1 MSSKFQATISLDS
14 IVIDIVE
21 PHPNFPEIVQSVL
34 TQIVKQKN
42 LDQLR
47 EYGGVEGLASSLKT
61 NLKHGINGDVEDISR
76 RKEAFGSN
84 TYPRPPGKKLFDF
97 VLESLREPTSLII
110 LACAAVSLGLEIKQH
125 GLKKGWYDGGSIFVT
140 VFVVTAISAI
150 VKFRQNRR
158 FVKLSEVSNIQ
169 VDVLRNRGEQK
180 VDRSEIVVGDVVCLN
195 NGDQVPAD
203 GLFIGGHSLLVDES
217 SMTAET
223 NPVEVDLNHNHNNPF
238 LFSDTKV
245 TSGNGRMLV
254 TSVGMNTTLGEII
267 TINIDSNEHTPLKYK
282 LNKLTSSIGKVVLS
296 VAFLVQVVLL
306 IRYFTGNQ
314 KDMNGKAEYNSS
326 KTKAY
331 DILNSVFDIIA
342 APITILVDAIQGGLP
357 VAVTLSLAHSMKRMM
372 SDQAMV
378 GKLSACETMGFA
390 TTICTDKTGTLTL
403 NHMKVTT
410 FWLGQDCIEEKGIS
424 SVATSVVELLHHG
437 IGLNTTGSVN
447 MSASGSEFE
456 FSGSPTEKA
465 ILSWAVSELN
475 LDMEGL
481 KQSGEILHVEAF
493 NSTKKRSG
501 VLMRNGEQ
509 NTMNLHIKGGAEMVL
524 AMCSNYYDV
533 SGTIKVLDDDERR
546 IFDGIIQG
554 MEASSLRCIAFAHKQ
569 VPEEEHEEGKNQIEE
584 NCLTLLG
591 LVGLMDTCRPGVKEA
606 VQEFQYAGVNVKM
619 VTGDNIFTAR
629 AIATECGI
637 LKPNQDMESGAVV
650 LGEQFRNYTPEE
662 RMEKVNN
669 ISVMARASPR
679 DKLLMVQCLKQKD
692 HVVAVI
698 GDGTNDA
705 PALKEADIGLSMG
718 QGTEEAKDCS
728 DIVILDDS
736 FGSVA
741 TFLRWGRCVCTNVQ
755 KFIQLQL
762 TLTVATL
769 AINFVVSVST
779 GEVPLS
785 AVELVWV
792 NLIISTSAALPLA
805 TEKPTEE
812 LMENP
817 PVGRTKQLITNV
829 MWRNLLC
836 QALYQT
842 AVLLTLQFKGEAIFK
857 VNANVNDTLIL
868 NVLAL
873 CQVFN
878 VIFLWKLEN
887 KNVFEG
893 IHKNHLFLV
902 IIGLTIAVQ
911 VVVVEFLKKV
921 AGTERLNWWQ
931 WGVCVG
937 FASVSWPI
945 GWVVKWIPVPE
956 KPFLLHPSLPPISR
970 TSFSSTPLELDPASG
985 AHSDE
990 KVLSGDLELVP
1001 VQGK

>member
-1 MSSKFQATISLDS
+1 MSSKFHTTISSDN

-21 PHPNFPEIVQSVL
+21 PHPNFPKIVQSIL
-34 TQIVKQKN
+34 TQVVKQKN

-47 EYGGVEGLASSLKT
+47 EYGGVEGLAFGLKT

-84 TYPRPPGKKLFDF
+84 TYRRSPKKNLFDF
-97 VLESLREPTSLII
+97 VLEALREPTSLIV
-110 LACAAVSLGLEIKQH
+110 LAYAAVSLGLEIKQH
-125 GLKKGWYDGGSIFVT
+125 GLKEGCYLNPNRYDGGSIFVT
-140 VFVVTAISAI
+140 VFVVTAILAI
-150 VKFRQNRR
+150 VKFRQNRQ
-158 FVKLSEVSNIQ
+158 FVKLSEVSNNIP
-169 VDVLRNRGEQK
+169 VDVLRNGGEQK
-180 VDRSEIVVGDVVCLN
+180 VSRSEIVVGDVVCLN
-195 NGDQVPAD
+195 IGDQVPAD
-203 GLFIGGHSLLVDES
+203 GLFIWGHSLLVDES

-223 NPVEVDLNHNHNNPF
+223 NPIEVDLSHTPNNPF

-267 TINIDSNEHTPLKYK
+267 TISIDSNKHTPLKYK

-306 IRYFTGNQ
+306 VRYFTGNQ
-314 KDMNGKAEYNSS
+314 KDMNGNAEYNGS

-331 DILNSVFDIIA
+331 GILNSVFDIIA
-342 APITILVDAIQGGLP
+342 APVTILVDAIPGGLP
-357 VAVTLSLAHSMKRMM
+357 VAMTLSLGHSVKRMM
-372 SDQAMV
+372 SDHAMV
-378 GKLSACETMGFA
+378 GKLSACETMGFT

-403 NHMKVTT
+403 NQMKVTT
-410 FWLGQDCIEEKGIS
+410 FWLGQDCIEQKGIS
-424 SVATSVVELLHHG
+424 SVAASVVELLHHG
-437 IGLNTTGSVN
+437 IGLNTAGSVN

-501 VLMRNGEQ
+501 VLMRNKEQ
-509 NTMNLHIKGGAEMVL
+509 NTINLHIKGGAEMVL
-524 AMCSNYYDV
+524 ALCSNYYDV
-533 SGTIKVLDDDERR
+533 SGTIKVLDDDGRK

-554 MEASSLRCIAFAHKQ
+554 MVTSTLRCIAFAHKQ
-569 VPEEEHEEGKNQIEE
+569 VPEEENEEGKNQIEE

-591 LVGLMDTCRPGVKEA
+591 LVGLMDPCRPGVKEA

-650 LGEQFRNYTPEE
+650 LGEEFRNYTPEE

-698 GDGTNDA
+698 GDGTNDV
-705 PALKEADIGLSMG
+705 PALKEADIGLLMG
-718 QGTEEAKDCS
+718 IQGTEVAKECS
-728 DIVILDDS
+728 DIIILDDS

-741 TFLRWGRCVCTNVQ
+741 TVLRWGRCVCTNVQ
-755 KFIQLQL
+755 KFIQWQL

-779 GEVPLS
+779 GEVPFS

-792 NLIISTSAALPLA
+792 NLIINTSGALALA
-805 TEKPTEE
+805 IEKPTKEQ
-812 LMENP
+812 MEKP

-829 MWRNLLC
+829 MWRNLLS

-842 AVLLTLQFKGEAIFK
+842 AVLLTLQFKGEEFFK
-857 VNANVNDTLIL
+857 VSANVNDTLIL
-868 NVLAL
+868 NVLVL
-873 CQVFN
+873 CQMFN
-878 VIFLWKLEN
+878 VFFMWKLEN
-887 KNVFEG
+887 KNAFEG
-893 IHKNHLFLV
+893 IHKNYLFLV
-902 IIGLTIAVQ
+902 IIGVTIAVQ
-911 VVVVEFLKKV
+911 LVVVEFLKKV

-931 WGVCVG
+931 WGVSVG

-945 GWVVKWIPVPE
+945 GWVVKWIPPVPE
-956 KPFLLHPSLPPISR
+956 KPFLLHPCHPPISH
-970 TSFSSTPLELDPASG
+970 TPSS
-985 AHSDE
+985 
-990 KVLSGDLELVP
+990 
-1001 VQGK
+1001 

>member
-1 MSSKFQATISLDS
+1 MSSKFHTTISSNS

-34 TQIVKQKN
+34 TQVVKQKN

-47 EYGGVEGLASSLKT
+47 EYGGVEGLASGLKT

-84 TYPRPPGKKLFDF
+84 TYRRSPKKNLFDF
-97 VLESLREPTSLII
+97 VLEALREPTSLIV
-110 LACAAVSLGLEIKQH
+110 LACAAVSLGLEIRQH
-125 GLKKGWYDGGSIFVT
+125 GLKEGCYLNPNRYGGGSIFVT

-150 VKFRQNRR
+150 VKFRQNRQ
-158 FVKLSEVSNIQ
+158 FVKLSEVSNNIQ
-169 VDVLRNRGEQK
+169 VDVLRNGGEQK
-180 VDRSEIVVGDVVCLN
+180 VPRSEIVVGDVVCLN
-195 NGDQVPAD
+195 NGDQIPAD

-223 NPVEVDLNHNHNNPF
+223 NPVEVDPSHNHNNPF
-238 LFSDTKV
+238 LFSNTKV

-254 TSVGMNTTLGEII
+254 TSVGMNTIS
-267 TINIDSNEHTPLKYK
+267 IDSNEHTPLKYK

-296 VAFLVQVVLL
+296 VAFLVQVILL

-314 KDMNGKAEYNSS
+314 KDMNGNAEYNGS

-342 APITILVDAIQGGLP
+342 APVTILVDAIPGGLP

-372 SDQAMV
+372 RDHAII
-378 GKLSACETMGFA
+378 GKHTACETMGFA
-390 TTICTDKTGTLTL
+390 TTICIDKTGTLTL
-403 NHMKVTT
+403 NQMKVTM

-437 IGLNTTGSVN
+437 IGLNTTSSVN
-447 MSASGSEFE
+447 MSTSGSEFE

-465 ILSWAVSELN
+465 IVSWAVSELN

-493 NSTKKRSG
+493 NSTKKQSG
-501 VLMRNGEQ
+501 VLMRNKEQ
-509 NTMNLHIKGGAEMVL
+509 NTINLHIQGGAEMVL

-533 SGTIKVLDDDERR
+533 SGTIKVLDDDERK

-554 MEASSLRCIAFAHKQ
+554 MAASSLRCIALAHKQ
-569 VPEEEHEEGKNQIEE
+569 VPEEENEEGKKQIEG

-591 LVGLMDTCRPGVKEA
+591 LVGLMDACRPGVKEA

-679 DKLLMVQCLKQKD
+679 DKLLMVQCLKQKG

-705 PALKEADIGLSMG
+705 PALKEADIGLLMG
-718 QGTEEAKDCS
+718 QGTKVAKECS
-728 DIVILDDS
+728 DIIILDDS
-736 FGSVA
+736 FRSVA
-741 TFLRWGRCVCTNVQ
+741 TVLRWGRCVCTNVQ

-762 TLTVATL
+762 TLTVTTL

-792 NLIISTSAALPLA
+792 NLISNTSGALALA
-805 TEKPTEE
+805 TEKPTKE

-829 MWRNLLC
+829 MWRNLLS

-842 AVLLTLQFKGEAIFK
+842 SVLLTLQFKGEAIFK
-857 VNANVNDTLIL
+857 VSANVNDTLIL

-902 IIGLTIAVQ
+902 IIGVTIAVQ
-911 VVVVEFLKKV
+911 AVVVEFLKKV

-931 WGVCVG
+931 WGVSVG

-945 GWVVKWIPVPE
+945 GWVVKWIPVPQ
-956 KPFLLHPSLPPISR
+956 KPFLLHPCHPPISH
-970 TSFSSTPLELDPASG
+970 TSFSLTPLELDPVSG
-985 AHSDE
+985 
-990 KVLSGDLELVP
+990 
-1001 VQGK
+1001 